1 MNQLDGI
8 TVSNI
13 AEIITIRAPRG
24 RRMKIAN
31 RRFFGLSFCTSGKIT
46 YRHGGKCFVSKP
58 GVAVIL
64 PMHASY
70 ELYNNEGGEFPLINF
85 YCAGKGFTDEFICI
99 PLGKDDVYIKDYE
112 RMKSLS
118 FSEANR
124 LADLGIF
131 YEILSRSISAPGLV
145 LRRRTTRAP
154 ERRKPPESA
163 GLGPTSSHCWYN
175 APSVRFVPN
184 NSRKSTT
191 VTSHS
196 KSAEDTKRLSSPLPG
211 CCSRSSTICSRRM
224 SRTTLNSTAR
234 TTGHRHIGK
243 FPWKKPSSSSRDKAT
258 L

>member
-31 RRFFGLSFCTSGKIT
+31 RGFFGLSFCTSGKIT
-46 YRHGGKCFVSKP
+46 YSHGGKSFVSKP

-64 PMHASY
+64 PMHAAY

-118 FSEANR
+118 FSESNR
-124 LADLGIF
+124 LAVLGVF
-131 YEILSRSISAPGLV
+131 YEILSRLSS
-145 LRRRTTRAP
+145 
-154 ERRKPPESA
+154 EDKNSA
-163 GLGPTSSHCWYN
+163 GVLNPALEYIAENFCSQEISNTAIAEYANISEVYFRKLFREKYHTTPRQYILEMRVKKAKQLLAETRQSVADISVLCGFSGVYHFCRAFKQRVGLTPTEYR
-175 APSVRFVPN
+175 SVYE
-184 NSRKSTT
+184 K
-191 VTSHS
+191 
-196 KSAEDTKRLSSPLPG
+196 
-211 CCSRSSTICSRRM
+211 
-224 SRTTLNSTAR
+224 TA
-234 TTGHRHIGK
+234 I
-243 FPWKKPSSSSRDKAT
+243 
-258 L
+258 

>member
-145 LRRRTTRAP
+145 LRRRTTKVQG
-154 ERRKPPESA
+154 RRKPPGSA
-163 GLGPTSSHCWYN
+163 GP
-175 APSVRFVPN
+175 APISNPYWCNVLSVPFVPSS
-184 NSRKSTT
+184 SRNFVIATL
-191 VTSHS
+191 HS
-196 KSAEDTKRLSSPLPG
+196 KSAVGTRKPLLPLPE
-211 CCSRSSTICSRRM
+211 CSLRLSTICSRRTR
-224 SRTTLNSTAR
+224 RTTLKSTERATDHLHTAR
-234 TTGHRHIGK
+234 
-243 FPWKKPSSSSRDKAT
+243 FLWKKPSSFYSGKAT
-258 L
+258 